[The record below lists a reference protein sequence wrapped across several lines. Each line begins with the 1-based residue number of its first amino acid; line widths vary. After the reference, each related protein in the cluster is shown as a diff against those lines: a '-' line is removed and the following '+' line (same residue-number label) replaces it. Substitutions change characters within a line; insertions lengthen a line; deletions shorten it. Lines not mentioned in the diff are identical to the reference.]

1 MIRSNL
7 LLIENKKSK
16 KSFSFLYLDNNKV
29 LTGCSAVCGQLVGNL
44 SSSIKGK
51 NLITHKLI

>member
-1 MIRSNL
+1 MRKGYIATLRVTRG
-7 LLIENKKSK
+7 
-16 KSFSFLYLDNNKV
+16 DGV
-29 LTGCSAVCGQLVGNL
+29 DAACGQLVGNL